1 MGSKNY
7 TCYIFSDNI
16 VRHFLWNDAVIK
28 SRREADFLLCVWE
41 IHFVYNPFV
50 DWYVICQ
57 SV

>member
-16 VRHFLWNDAVIK
+16 IRHFLWNDAVIK
-28 SRREADFLLCVWE
+28 SRREADFLLCVGE

-50 DWYVICQ
+50 DWYVIC
-57 SV
+57 